1 MGMNKAATTAARI
14 LVLLLLVAAILVATL
29 VFHVQDHVG
38 DILDWIDA
46 HRVAGSV
53 TFVGLYALFTGVSL
67 CILVP
72 LLLHSALIRD
82 AAHTC

>member
-1 MGMNKAATTAARI
+1 M
-14 LVLLLLVAAILVATL
+14 LLLLVAAILVATL

-46 HRVAGSV
+46 HRVAGCV

-72 LLLHSALIRD
+72 SLLQLALIRD
-82 AAHTC
+82 AAHTR